1 MVSCHPNYGGGR
13 REDRGGGGGV
23 GQFRGPGKGMDSV
36 GAEGMDIGGQFEGE
50 GDGQFRGPGRVDR
63 GRGSLI

>member
-1 MVSCHPNYGGGR
+1 
-13 REDRGGGGGV
+13 
-23 GQFRGPGKGMDSV
+23 
-36 GAEGMDIGGQFEGE
+36 MDIGGQFEGE

>member
-1 MVSCHPNYGGGR
+1 MVVEGGGTWG
-13 REDRGGGGGV
+13 GGGGGV
-23 GQFRGPGKGMDSV
+23 GQFRGPGK
-36 GAEGMDIGGQFEGE
+36 GMDIGGQFEGE

>member
-1 MVSCHPNYGGGR
+1 MMVVEGGR
-13 REDRGGGGGV
+13 TGGGGGD

-36 GAEGMDIGGQFEGE
+36 GEGMDIGGQFEGE